1 MTKYLMSCFLTD
13 YFSKTKPTT
22 GKQYFC
28 CNNIFEELGK
38 GQNVENQ
45 NVESLKKNIESQK
58 EHQRSERQKSN

>member
-1 MTKYLMSCFLTD
+1 MNM
-13 YFSKTKPTT
+13 
-22 GKQYFC
+22 
-28 CNNIFEELGK
+28 GK